1 MLGYLS
7 SNHALIAAFAPRQVR
22 RTRHETLSLNRVFK
36 QAPKLADYFEDV
48 EIPELKG
55 SLDRPIS
62 GVAFDSR
69 RVLPGNVF
77 FAIPD
82 LSRGAGNSIDEAA
95 SRGAVAIVTET
106 MPAFPPSKVTFIQVA
121 DARAALARFAQRY
134 FKFPDRDLSVVGVT
148 GTAGKTTVAHLIKYF
163 LSGDQRVGLI
173 GTINYDLG
181 ARVVPAYR
189 STPESLDIY
198 GMMAQ
203 MRDAGCRQAV
213 LEVTAGGIAQKRVH
227 GVQLAAA
234 VFTNHA
240 DGNEAGVGSPAADFG
255 VKLRLFSGEAG
266 PLPKV
271 AVVNLDDSFG
281 AALLAALPPEV
292 RRVTFGENTFAQVRA
307 ANVAFTS
314 RNTTFTLVWPGGE
327 MSIDSPLIGRA
338 NLSNLLAAVATAWS
352 LGRDPVVF
360 LAKLRAFKGV
370 PGRMERIDA
379 GQSFNVF
386 VDYARTSD
394 AIRQSLGALRPLTA
408 GRLVVVFGSGENL
421 NRAARSQLVQTV
433 QSSAEFSVAT
443 ANNPGPEPLADSFA
457 EMSAGVSDSERI
469 EWIADRRRAIARAIE
484 ICEPG
489 DTLLIT
495 GKGHESYQKLADTV
509 VPFDDREVVRELIVS
524 ATEKS

>member
-1 MLGYLS
+1 
-7 SNHALIAAFAPRQVR
+7 
-22 RTRHETLSLNRVFK
+22 
-36 QAPKLADYFEDV
+36 
-48 EIPELKG
+48 
-55 SLDRPIS
+55 
-62 GVAFDSR
+62 
-69 RVLPGNVF
+69 
-77 FAIPD
+77 
-82 LSRGAGNSIDEAA
+82 
-95 SRGAVAIVTET
+95 
-106 MPAFPPSKVTFIQVA
+106 
-121 DARAALARFAQRY
+121 
-134 FKFPDRDLSVVGVT
+134 
-148 GTAGKTTVAHLIKYF
+148 
-163 LSGDQRVGLI
+163 
-173 GTINYDLG
+173 
-181 ARVVPAYR
+181 
-189 STPESLDIY
+189 
-198 GMMAQ
+198 
-203 MRDAGCRQAV
+203 V
-213 LEVTAGGIAQKRVH
+213 LEVTAGGIGQKRVH

-240 DGNEAGVGSPAADFG
+240 DGNEAGAGSPEADFG

-266 PLPKV
+266 PLPKA

-292 RRVTFGENTFAQVRA
+292 RRVTFGENAFAQVRA

-370 PGRMERIDA
+370 PGRMERVDA

-394 AIRQSLGALRPLTA
+394 AIRQSLGALRTLTS

-443 ANNPGPEPLADSFA
+443 ANNPGSEPLADSFA
-457 EMSAGVSDSERI
+457 QMSAGVSDSKRI
-469 EWIADRRRAIARAIE
+469 EWIADRRRAIARGIE
-484 ICEPG
+484 ICGPG